1 MLLIDQTYITARKN
15 NLRIRVT
22 LNEFTGM
29 YEFMIDKNSEIIFES
44 KFWDN
49 TFRIDRDHPND
60 VPVIT
65 PEKLKEMEEFRNVQ
79 SAIMQ
84 FIRAMSS

>member
-29 YEFMIDKNSEIIFES
+29 YEFMIDNPQGVARGVLRVELDGKEL
-44 KFWDN
+44 
-49 TFRIDRDHPND
+49 PGPA
-60 VPVIT
+60 VPLLDDAGVHSVRVT
-65 PEKLKEMEEFRNVQ
+65 LGTVD
-79 SAIMQ
+79 
-84 FIRAMSS
+84 